1 MTQPSNKPRHIWTAQ
16 ELATLREM
24 YPTTRTADIAA
35 LLGIDL
41 ELVYRR
47 ANMLHLR
54 KNPEFFARDKS
65 GRIFKGGK
73 LGQAT
78 QFAPG
83 QKPWNT
89 GRKGWQAGGRS
100 AETQFHT
107 GALPPTTMPVGAY
120 RVITTKGGKQFLER
134 KVRQVPGASHKRWTP
149 VTRLVWEA
157 AHGPVPKGSIVVFK
171 PGQRS
176 IVLEEITL
184 DKLELLTRAQNA
196 ARNSPYT
203 RSPELGRLYQLKG
216 QITRQV
222 NRINNS
228 NTNSNTTTTHESHAA

>member
-1 MTQPSNKPRHIWTAQ
+1 MTQPSNKPRHIWTKQ
-16 ELATLREM
+16 ELATLREL

-47 ANMLHLR
+47 AALLRIR

-73 LGQAT
+73 LGQTT

-83 QKPWNT
+83 QKPWNA

-157 AHGPVPKGSIVVFK
+157 AHGPVPHGSIVVFK
-171 PGQRS
+171 PGQRTL
-176 IVLEEITL
+176 VLEEITL
-184 DKLELLTRAQNA
+184 DRLELITRAQH
-196 ARNSPYT
+196 ARRNHPNT

-222 NRINNS
+222 NRLQKERA
-228 NTNSNTTTTHESHAA
+228 TT

>member
-1 MTQPSNKPRHIWTAQ
+1 MTQPSNKPRHKWTPQ
-16 ELATLREM
+16 ELATLREL

-35 LLGIDL
+35 ILGIDL
-41 ELVYRR
+41 ELIYRR

-149 VTRLVWEA
+149 VSRLVWEA
-157 AHGPVPKGSIVVFK
+157 EHGPVPHGSIVVFK
-171 PGQRS
+171 PGQRTL
-176 IVLEEITL
+176 VLEEITL
-184 DKLELLTRAQNA
+184 DRLELITRAQH
-196 ARNSPYT
+196 ARRNHPNT

-222 NRINNS
+222 NRLQKERA
-228 NTNSNTTTTHESHAA
+228 TT

>member
-1 MTQPSNKPRHIWTAQ
+1 MTQPSNKPRHKWTPQ
-16 ELATLREM
+16 ELATLREL

-35 LLGIDL
+35 ILGIDL
-41 ELVYRR
+41 ELIYRR

-107 GALPPTTMPVGAY
+107 GTLPPTTMPIGSY

-149 VTRLVWEA
+149 VSRLVWEA
-157 AHGPVPKGSIVVFK
+157 EHGPVPHGSIVVFK
-171 PGQRS
+171 PGQRTL
-176 IVLEEITL
+176 VLEEITL
-184 DKLELLTRAQNA
+184 DRLELITRAQH
-196 ARNSPYT
+196 ARRNHPNT

-222 NRINNS
+222 NRLQKERA
-228 NTNSNTTTTHESHAA
+228 TT

>member
-1 MTQPSNKPRHIWTAQ
+1 MTQPSNKPRHKWTPQ
-16 ELATLREM
+16 ELATLREL

-35 LLGIDL
+35 ILGIDL
-41 ELVYRR
+41 ELIYRR

-54 KNPEFFARDKS
+54 KNPEFSARDKS

-83 QKPWNT
+83 QKPWNA

-149 VTRLVWEA
+149 VSRLVWEA
-157 AHGPVPKGSIVVFK
+157 EHGPVPHGSIVVFK
-171 PGQRS
+171 PGQRTL
-176 IVLEEITL
+176 VLEEITL
-184 DKLELLTRAQNA
+184 DRLELITRAQH
-196 ARNSPYT
+196 ARRNHPNT

-222 NRINNS
+222 NRLQKERA
-228 NTNSNTTTTHESHAA
+228 TT

>member
-1 MTQPSNKPRHIWTAQ
+1 MTQPSNKPRHKWTPQ
-16 ELATLREM
+16 ELATLREL

-35 LLGIDL
+35 ILGIDL
-41 ELVYRR
+41 ELIYRR

-83 QKPWNT
+83 QKPWNA

-149 VTRLVWEA
+149 VSRLVWEA
-157 AHGPVPKGSIVVFK
+157 EHGPVPHGSIVVFK
-171 PGQRS
+171 PGQRTL
-176 IVLEEITL
+176 VLEEITL
-184 DKLELLTRAQNA
+184 DRLELITRAQH
-196 ARNSPYT
+196 ARRNHPNT

-222 NRINNS
+222 NRLQKERA
-228 NTNSNTTTTHESHAA
+228 TT

>member
-1 MTQPSNKPRHIWTAQ
+1 MTQPSNKPRHIWTKQ
-16 ELATLREM
+16 ELATLREL

-47 ANMLHLR
+47 AALLRIR

-73 LGQAT
+73 LGQTT

-149 VTRLVWEA
+149 VSRLVWEA
-157 AHGPVPKGSIVVFK
+157 EHGPVPHGSIVVFK
-171 PGQRS
+171 PGQRTL
-176 IVLEEITL
+176 VLEEITL
-184 DKLELLTRAQNA
+184 DRLELITRAQH
-196 ARNSPYT
+196 ARRNHPNT

-222 NRINNS
+222 NRLQKERA
-228 NTNSNTTTTHESHAA
+228 TT

>member
-47 ANMLHLR
+47 AALLRIR
-54 KNPEFFARDKS
+54 KNPEFSARDKS

-157 AHGPVPKGSIVVFK
+157 AHGPVPHGSIVVFK
-171 PGQRS
+171 PGQRTL
-176 IVLEEITL
+176 VLEEITL
-184 DKLELLTRAQNA
+184 DRLELITRAQH
-196 ARNSPYT
+196 ARRNHPNT

-222 NRINNS
+222 NRLQKERA
-228 NTNSNTTTTHESHAA
+228 TT

>member
-1 MTQPSNKPRHIWTAQ
+1 MTQPSNKPRHIWTKQ
-16 ELATLREM
+16 ELATLREL

-47 ANMLHLR
+47 AALLRIR

-73 LGQAT
+73 LGQTT

-83 QKPWNT
+83 QKPWNA

-149 VTRLVWEA
+149 VSRLVWEA
-157 AHGPVPKGSIVVFK
+157 EHGPVPHGSIVVFK
-171 PGQRS
+171 PGQRTL
-176 IVLEEITL
+176 VLEEITL
-184 DKLELLTRAQNA
+184 DRLELITRAQH
-196 ARNSPYT
+196 ARRNHPNT

-222 NRINNS
+222 NRLQKERA
-228 NTNSNTTTTHESHAA
+228 TT

>member
-1 MTQPSNKPRHIWTAQ
+1 MTQPSNKPRHIWTKQ
-16 ELATLREM
+16 ELATLREL

-41 ELVYRR
+41 DMVYRR
-47 ANMLHLR
+47 ANMLRIR
-54 KNPEFFARDKS
+54 KNPEFSARDKS

-83 QKPWNT
+83 QKPWNA

-149 VTRLVWEA
+149 VSRLVWEA
-157 AHGPVPKGSIVVFK
+157 EHGPVPHGSIVVFK
-171 PGQRS
+171 PGQRTL
-176 IVLEEITL
+176 VLEEITL
-184 DKLELLTRAQNA
+184 DRLELITRAQH
-196 ARNSPYT
+196 ARRNHPNT

-222 NRINNS
+222 NRLQKERA
-228 NTNSNTTTTHESHAA
+228 TT

>member
-16 ELATLREM
+16 ELATLREL

-47 ANMLHLR
+47 AALLRIR
-54 KNPEFFARDKS
+54 KNPEFSARDKS

-73 LGQAT
+73 LGQDT

-83 QKPWNT
+83 QKPWNA

-157 AHGPVPKGSIVVFK
+157 AHGPVPHGSIVVFK
-171 PGQRS
+171 PGQRTL
-176 IVLEEITL
+176 VLEEITL
-184 DKLELLTRAQNA
+184 DRLELITRAQH
-196 ARNSPYT
+196 ARRNHPNT

-222 NRINNS
+222 NRLQKERA
-228 NTNSNTTTTHESHAA
+228 TT

>member
-1 MTQPSNKPRHIWTAQ
+1 MTQPSNKPRHIWTKQ
-16 ELATLREM
+16 ELATLREL

-35 LLGIDL
+35 ILGIDL

-47 ANMLHLR
+47 AALLRIR

-73 LGQAT
+73 LGQTT

-149 VTRLVWEA
+149 VSRLVWEA
-157 AHGPVPKGSIVVFK
+157 EHGPVPHGSIVVFK
-171 PGQRS
+171 PGQRTL
-176 IVLEEITL
+176 VLEEITL
-184 DKLELLTRAQNA
+184 DRLELITRAQH
-196 ARNSPYT
+196 ARRNHPNT

-222 NRINNS
+222 NRLQKERA
-228 NTNSNTTTTHESHAA
+228 TT

>member
-1 MTQPSNKPRHIWTAQ
+1 M
-16 ELATLREM
+16 
-24 YPTTRTADIAA
+24 
-35 LLGIDL
+35 GIDL
-41 ELVYRR
+41 ELIYRR

-83 QKPWNT
+83 QKPWNA

-149 VTRLVWEA
+149 VSRLVWEA
-157 AHGPVPKGSIVVFK
+157 EHGPVPHGSIVVFK
-171 PGQRS
+171 PGQRTL
-176 IVLEEITL
+176 VLEEITL
-184 DKLELLTRAQNA
+184 DRLELITRAQH
-196 ARNSPYT
+196 ARRNHPNT

-222 NRINNS
+222 NRLQKERA
-228 NTNSNTTTTHESHAA
+228 TT

>member
-1 MTQPSNKPRHIWTAQ
+1 MSTSFKSNAARHIWTAQ
-16 ELATLREM
+16 EVDTLRAM

-47 ANMLHLR
+47 ASLLR
-54 KNPEFFARDKS
+54 IRKDPEFFARDKS
-65 GRIFKGGK
+65 GRVFKGGK

-100 AETQFHT
+100 VATQFHT
-107 GALPPTTMPVGAY
+107 GTLPPGTMPIGSY
-120 RVITTKGGKQFLER
+120 RVITSKNGRQFLER
-134 KVRQVPGASHKRWTP
+134 KVRQVPGSSHKRWTP
-149 VTRLVWEA
+149 VSRLVWEA

-171 PGQRS
+171 PGQRTL
-176 IVLEEITL
+176 VLAEITL
-184 DKLELLTRAQNA
+184 DRLELITRAENA
-196 ARNSPYT
+196 ARNHPN
-203 RSPELGRLYQLKG
+203 RSNPAMAKLIQLKG
-216 QITRQV
+216 AITRQV
-222 NRINNS
+222 NRIQK
-228 NTNSNTTTTHESHAA
+228 ESAPA